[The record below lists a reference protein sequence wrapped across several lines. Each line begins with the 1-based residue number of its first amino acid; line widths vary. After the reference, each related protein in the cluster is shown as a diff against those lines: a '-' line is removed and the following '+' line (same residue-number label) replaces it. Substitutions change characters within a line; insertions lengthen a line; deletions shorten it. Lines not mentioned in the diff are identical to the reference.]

1 VPLALLGA
9 AQLRPE
15 RFAAKR
21 PLDELD
27 GTCGSHQPAAL
38 ALVGSQHRIQAG
50 WRQVAAQL
58 GARATVP
65 VTRPGHASGHVMTGE
80 CGERQ
85 RVPSQNAVQPVV
97 GRRDVEQPGHR
108 CLLELL
114 AARRM
119 DASGPAGRK
128 VGGHDVSLVLIEQMF

>member
-1 VPLALLGA
+1 MV
-9 AQLRPE
+9 
-15 RFAAKR
+15 
-21 PLDELD
+21 
-27 GTCGSHQPAAL
+27 
-38 ALVGSQHRIQAG
+38 
-50 WRQVAAQL
+50 
-58 GARATVP
+58 
-65 VTRPGHASGHVMTGE
+65 TGE

-97 GRRDVEQPGHR
+97 GRRDVEQPGYR

-128 VGGHDVSLVLIEQMF
+128 VGGHDLSLASIEQTF